1 MIKYLKKFWKKL
13 FGKTSTTLPENIGE
27 PTPVVES
34 KSLHCTAHN
43 RFKKSCPDCLI
54 VVGVK

>member
-1 MIKYLKKFWKKL
+1 MIKYLKKLWKKL

-34 KSLHCTAHN
+34 KSLHCITHN
-43 RFKKSCPDCLI
+43 RFKKSCTACKEI
-54 VVGVK
+54 II